1 MIDYGGRPLS
11 HAVPET
17 DTGRSWGERSR
28 VERGL
33 VVGLVL
39 AATFLVYL
47 PTTRFGFVSDDVY
60 LIVRNPFIQ
69 SWRFVPRYFTGHI
82 WSYQYPHMLG
92 NFYRPFFLLWLRLN
106 HAGFGLAAW
115 KWHLMSVMVHIA
127 TTFMVYWLARKILSD
142 TFTAAL
148 AALIFGLHP
157 THIESVVY
165 LTAVPEMVTAL
176 LVIASFL
183 GYLRGREQAAPSVD
197 RARASLAP
205 IPSGLAGSL
214 VLYSLSLLVKE
225 TAIVLPVLILA
236 YEWIFPS
243 RNDQGGASRLRRLW
257 AAIRGPAPYLAL
269 TLVYLMVRVT
279 VLKGVVHVVTP
290 LPASTV
296 VMTAPLL
303 LAFYLRLLAW
313 PVESSAFYDPP
324 YVTHAGWGNF
334 VLPAAAVV
342 AAATALWAWS
352 RRTRK
357 PMGPGSS
364 ISEGR
369 AIALASLWLFVPT
382 LLVLNLQALPE
393 GDVAHDRYLYL
404 PSVGFSIIAALAVN
418 HFNIGRARFF
428 GQPRAKLGLALALAA
443 LLGLGT
449 LGQSVYWANEL
460 SLYSHSYGIA
470 PHNNSAATSLAAVAE
485 ARGFHSAAIKLYKQ
499 VLDRSPKFW
508 RANVNLA
515 YTYYEL
521 GQLEEAERYFTRSIE
536 ADPVDGNQYL
546 FLGLTRMRL
555 GRFEEAQGAIRRALE
570 VRPGGPDYHFALGV
584 ILETQGKLGG
594 AREEFKAELAN
605 HPNHAAAQAHIAEI
619 EGRLNR
625 RRPRKTA
632 VAASDFPFPHVRP

>member
-1 MIDYGGRPLS
+1 MIDYRERPLS
-11 HAVPET
+11 HPVLET
-17 DTGRSWGERSR
+17 DTGRSCSELSR

-47 PTTRFGFVSDDVY
+47 PTTGFGFVSDDIY

-106 HAGFGLAAW
+106 HALFGLAAW

-127 TTFMVYWLARKILSD
+127 TTFMVYLLARKILSE

-148 AALIFGLHP
+148 AAMIFGLHP
-157 THIESVVY
+157 THIENVVY
-165 LTAVPEMVTAL
+165 LCAVPEIVTAL
-176 LVIASFL
+176 LLIASFL
-183 GYLRGREQAAPSVD
+183 CYLRRREPAARSVD
-197 RARASLAP
+197 RARTP
-205 IPSGLAGSL
+205 LAGSL

-236 YEWIFPS
+236 YEWIFRS
-243 RNDQGGASRLRRLW
+243 RNDQRGASRFRRLW
-257 AAIRGPAPYLAL
+257 AVIRGPAPYIAL
-269 TLVYLMVRVT
+269 TFVYLMVRVT
-279 VLKGVVHVVTP
+279 ALKGVVHVVTP
-290 LPASTV
+290 LPSSTV
-296 VMTAPLL
+296 VMTPPLL
-303 LAFYLRLLAW
+303 LGFYLRLLAW

-324 YVTHAGWGNF
+324 YVTHAGWLNF
-334 VLPAAAVV
+334 VLPGAAVV

-352 RRTRK
+352 RRIRK
-357 PMGPGSS
+357 PIGPGSGGW
-364 ISEGR
+364 EAR
-369 AIALASLWLFVPT
+369 AIALASLWLLVPT
-382 LLVLNLQALPE
+382 LLVLNIQALPE

-404 PSVGFSIIAALAVN
+404 PSVGFSIIAALALN
-418 HFNIGRARFF
+418 HFNIGRARFL
-428 GQPRAKLGLALALAA
+428 GQSAVKVGLALG
-443 LLGLGT
+443 LLGLLGLRT
-449 LGQSVYWANEL
+449 LRQSAYWADEL
-460 SLYSHSYGIA
+460 SLYSHSYSIA
-470 PHNNSAATSLAAVAE
+470 PNNNSAATSLAAVAD

-521 GQLEEAERYFTRSIE
+521 GQLEEADRYFARSIE

-555 GRFEEAQGAIRRALE
+555 GRLEEAQATIRRALE

-605 HPNHAAAQAHIAEI
+605 NPNNAAAQARIAEI
-619 EGRLNR
+619 EGRLHR
-625 RRPRKTA
+625 RRPGKTA
-632 VAASDFPFPHVRP
+632 GAASDFPFPHVHP

>member
-1 MIDYGGRPLS
+1 MIDYGGWPLS
-11 HAVPET
+11 HPVPET
-17 DTGRSWGERSR
+17 DTGRSSGERSR

-106 HAGFGLAAW
+106 HALFGLAAW

-127 TTFMVYWLARKILSD
+127 TTLMVYLLARKILSD

-148 AALIFGLHP
+148 AAMIFGLHP
-157 THIESVVY
+157 THIENVVY
-165 LTAVPEMVTAL
+165 LCAVPEIVTAL

-183 GYLRGREQAAPSVD
+183 GYLRRREQAARSVD
-197 RARASLAP
+197 RARAPRA
-205 IPSGLAGSL
+205 ASL

-243 RNDQGGASRLRRLW
+243 RNDQRGASQFRRLW
-257 AAIRGPAPYLAL
+257 AAIRGPAPYIAL
-269 TLVYLMVRVT
+269 TSVYLMVRVT

-296 VMTAPLL
+296 VMTAPSLL
-303 LAFYLRLLAW
+303 VFYLRWLAW

-324 YVTHAGWGNF
+324 YVTHAGWLNF
-334 VLPAAAVV
+334 ALPAAAVV

-352 RRTRK
+352 RRNRK
-357 PMGPGSS
+357 PIGPGSGAW
-364 ISEGR
+364 EAR

-382 LLVLNLQALPE
+382 LLVLNIRALPE

-404 PSVGFSIIAALAVN
+404 PSVGFSIIAALALS

-428 GQPRAKLGLALALAA
+428 GQSAAKVGLALALVG

-449 LGQSVYWANEL
+449 LGQSVYWADEL

-470 PHNNSAATSLAAVAE
+470 PNNNSAATSLAAVAD

-555 GRFEEAQGAIRRALE
+555 GRLEEAQAAIRRALE

-605 HPNHAAAQAHIAEI
+605 HPNHAAAQARIAEI

-625 RRPRKTA
+625 RRPPKTA